1 MVGEAGFEPAASAS
15 RTLRANQLRYS
26 PTETIIRPPARQRQ
40 KIPRHA
46 GSFAPPMGTII
57 CMAGRISARL
67 AYPPSNGKVARPKQC
82 LVVIA
87 LCTVG
92 VLAVTASASILAAQL
107 TQSTSKRVLS
117 NVFSWQGFEL
127 DLQFRQLHEAEAL
140 DVVRSA
146 LLTEKRISDL
156 PVLVRG
162 EGPGFEFGSELKL
175 RSNRSSIED
184 ACGVYPDG
192 EAAPENVKKI
202 GPCYLIYLAEPGT
215 YQTQLTMTVALSS
228 LSPTHRHVEVT
239 DVAAFRAAS
248 STATLPF
255 KGLVEHFDP
264 IWSPDGKW
272 LLYTVWED
280 GQVWFTLMDPIV
292 RTTRRL
298 VPLQGYMNTRPIWS
312 PDSRWLAYA
321 SRKEI
326 RLYDTKTGTERKL
339 LPGAMSQPEFQRVYL
354 AFHDAN
360 LAILLVEPQVNLWE
374 YAYDVTRDELR
385 QVRIGGTFPQW
396 AEDTQQGSPVALH
409 GSLRPTPSPNGRS
422 VAQIRFINGRRVL
435 EVSPRQ

>member
-1 MVGEAGFEPAASAS
+1 MLGMKPV
-15 RTLRANQLRYS
+15 
-26 PTETIIRPPARQRQ
+26 
-40 KIPRHA
+40 
-46 GSFAPPMGTII
+46 
-57 CMAGRISARL
+57 RL

-107 TQSTSKRVLS
+107 TQSASKRVLS

-146 LLTEKRISDL
+146 LLAEKKISDL

-162 EGPGFEFGSELKL
+162 EGPGFEFGSDLTL
-175 RSNRSSIED
+175 RNNRSSIED

-192 EAAPENVKKI
+192 EAADENVKKI
-202 GPCYLIYLAEPGT
+202 GPCYLIYLAEPET
-215 YQTQLTMTVALSS
+215 YPTLLAMTVALSS
-228 LSPTHRHVEVT
+228 LSPTRRRVEVT
-239 DVAAFRAAS
+239 DVGAFRPAW
-248 STATLPF
+248 STAALPF
-255 KGLVEHFDP
+255 KGLVGHFGP

-280 GQVWFTLMDPIV
+280 GQVWFTLMDPIA

-298 VPLQGYMNTRPIWS
+298 LPLHGYMNTRPLWS
-312 PDSRWLAYA
+312 PDSRWVAYA

-326 RLYDTKTGTERKL
+326 RLYDTKTGAERKL
-339 LPGAMSQPEFQRVYL
+339 LPSAMNQPEFQRVYL
-354 AFHDAN
+354 AFQDAN
-360 LAILLVEPQVNLWE
+360 RATLAIEHQ
-374 YAYDVTRDELR
+374 
-385 QVRIGGTFPQW
+385 
-396 AEDTQQGSPVALH
+396 S
-409 GSLRPTPSPNGRS
+409 
-422 VAQIRFINGRRVL
+422 
-435 EVSPRQ
+435 

>member
-1 MVGEAGFEPAASAS
+1 MVGEAGFEPATSAS
-15 RTLRANQLRYS
+15 RTLRAKPAALLPDGNDYTS
-26 PTETIIRPPARQRQ
+26 PRPPAPEDTQACRE
-40 KIPRHA
+40 
-46 GSFAPPMGTII
+46 FCAPVGTII
-57 CMAGRISARL
+57 CMAGRRSARL
-67 AYPPSNGKVARPKQC
+67 AYPASPREVARPKHY

-92 VLAVTASASILAAQL
+92 LLAITASASILQALL
-107 TQSTSKRVLS
+107 TQSTSKRVLF
-117 NVFSWQGFEL
+117 NVFSWEGFKL

-140 DVVRSA
+140 DVVRST
-146 LLTEKRISDL
+146 LLAEKKISDL

-339 LPGAMSQPEFQRVYL
+339 PPGAMSQPEFQRVYL
-354 AFHDAN
+354 PPPD
-360 LAILLVEPQVNLWE
+360 
-374 YAYDVTRDELR
+374 
-385 QVRIGGTFPQW
+385 
-396 AEDTQQGSPVALH
+396 
-409 GSLRPTPSPNGRS
+409 
-422 VAQIRFINGRRVL
+422 
-435 EVSPRQ
+435 

>member
-1 MVGEAGFEPAASAS
+1 M
-15 RTLRANQLRYS
+15 
-26 PTETIIRPPARQRQ
+26 
-40 KIPRHA
+40 
-46 GSFAPPMGTII
+46 
-57 CMAGRISARL
+57 
-67 AYPPSNGKVARPKQC
+67 AYPPLTGKGARPKHY

-92 VLAVTASASILAAQL
+92 ILAVTASASILQAQL
-107 TQSTSKRVLS
+107 TKSTSRRVLY
-117 NVFSWQGFEL
+117 NVFSREGFEL
-127 DLQFRQLHEAEAL
+127 DLLFRQLHEAEAL

-146 LLTEKRISDL
+146 LLAEKRINDL
-156 PVLVRG
+156 PLLARG

-175 RSNRSSIED
+175 RNNTSSIED

-192 EAAPENVKKI
+192 EAAPEFVKKI

-215 YQTQLTMTVALSS
+215 YQTQLAMTVALSS
-228 LSPTHRHVEVT
+228 QSPTRRHVEVT
-239 DVAAFRAAS
+239 DVAAFRAAW

-264 IWSPDGKW
+264 IWSPDAKW

-280 GQVWFTLMDPIV
+280 GQVWFTLMDPIA

-298 VPLQGYMNTRPIWS
+298 LPLQGYMNTRPMWS
-312 PDSRWLAYA
+312 PDSRWVAYA

-326 RLYDTKTGTERKL
+326 RVYDTKTGSERKL
-339 LPGAMSQPEFQRVYL
+339 LPSAMNQPEFQQVFL
-354 AFHDAN
+354 AFQDVN
-360 LAILLVEPQVNLWE
+360 LAILVVEPQVNLWE

-385 QVRIGGTFPQW
+385 QVRTGGTRPRW
-396 AEDTQQGSPVALH
+396 AERENPVPIHA
-409 GSLRPTPSPNGRS
+409 SLRPIPSPTGRY

-435 EVSPRQ
+435 EVSPRR

>member
-1 MVGEAGFEPAASAS
+1 MS
-15 RTLRANQLRYS
+15 
-26 PTETIIRPPARQRQ
+26 
-40 KIPRHA
+40 
-46 GSFAPPMGTII
+46 TII

-92 VLAVTASASILAAQL
+92 VLAVTASASSLAYL
-107 TQSTSKRVLS
+107 PTQSASKRVLF
-117 NVFSWQGFEL
+117 NVFSREGFNV

-146 LLTEKRISDL
+146 LLAEKRISDL

-162 EGPGFEFGSELKL
+162 EGPGFEYGSDLTL
-175 RSNRSSIED
+175 PNNRSSIED
-184 ACGVYPDG
+184 ACGVYPHG
-192 EAAPENVKKI
+192 EAADENVKKI

-215 YQTQLTMTVALSS
+215 YQTELAMTVALSS
-228 LSPTHRHVEVT
+228 LSPTRRHVEVT
-239 DVAAFRAAS
+239 DVAAFRAAW

-280 GQVWFTLMDPIV
+280 GQVWFTLMDPIA

-298 VPLQGYMNTRPIWS
+298 VPLQGYMNTRPLWS
-312 PDSRWLAYA
+312 PDSRWVAYA

-326 RLYDTKTGTERKL
+326 RLYDTKTGAERKL
-339 LPGAMSQPEFQRVYL
+339 LPSAMNQPEFQRL
-354 AFHDAN
+354 FLGFQDSNRAT
-360 LAILLVEPQVNLWE
+360 LAIEHQ
-374 YAYDVTRDELR
+374 
-385 QVRIGGTFPQW
+385 
-396 AEDTQQGSPVALH
+396 S
-409 GSLRPTPSPNGRS
+409 
-422 VAQIRFINGRRVL
+422 
-435 EVSPRQ
+435 